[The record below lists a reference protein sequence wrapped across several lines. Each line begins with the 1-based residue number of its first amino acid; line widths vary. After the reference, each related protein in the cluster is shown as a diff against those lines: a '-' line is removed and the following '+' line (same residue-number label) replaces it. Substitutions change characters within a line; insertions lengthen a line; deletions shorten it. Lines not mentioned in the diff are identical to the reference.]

1 MLAIGGALK
10 GMVGR
15 GHTPIYFL
23 ISQLSAILFFAIL
36 YWVFEQLEPGLHFK
50 GTRNTHDINSFLDLF
65 YYSMVT
71 QTTVGYGDIVPVSKL
86 ARVGA
91 ICQMLLVYVG
101 LGLTEGKILKAIGF

>member
-1 MLAIGGALK
+1 MNPKYLLCDEPNSGLDPYTATVIDELLK
-10 GMVGR
+10 EITYEYNITTV
-15 GHTPIYFL
+15 I
-23 ISQLSAILFFAIL
+23 
-36 YWVFEQLEPGLHFK
+36 
-50 GTRNTHDINSFLDLF
+50 NTHDMNSFLDLF

-91 ICQMLLVYVG
+91 ICQMLLVYAG

>member
-1 MLAIGGALK
+1 M
-10 GMVGR
+10 
-15 GHTPIYFL
+15 
-23 ISQLSAILFFAIL
+23 
-36 YWVFEQLEPGLHFK
+36 
-50 GTRNTHDINSFLDLF
+50 NSFLDLF

-91 ICQMLLVYVG
+91 ICQMLLVYAG